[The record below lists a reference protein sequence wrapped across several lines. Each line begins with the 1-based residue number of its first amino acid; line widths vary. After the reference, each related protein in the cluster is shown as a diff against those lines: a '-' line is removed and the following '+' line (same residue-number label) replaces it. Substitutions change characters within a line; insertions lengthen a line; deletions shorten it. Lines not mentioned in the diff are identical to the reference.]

1 MMIFLSL
8 IFIDM
13 AILNLRIIP
22 ALFCTLWSAGYN
34 PKVTNGQSHEISEL
48 KWKRRLRWCKINVA
62 AIKRSA
68 QGKIRPRPPVAN
80 LIGSSIFPFLF
91 PMPLFFLFFFGKEK
105 KGQGKRERK
114 KEPMEDL
121 HQAHHWSS
129 DFSFFPTATPR
140 GNRKKIIRCD
150 QWWASHV

>member
-48 KWKRRLRWCKINVA
+48 KWKRRLRWCNSFSIPLCELHLAKRKIGA
-62 AIKRSA
+62 AWPKEVMVC
-68 QGKIRPRPPVAN
+68 GKMKPWGNP
-80 LIGSSIFPFLF
+80 
-91 PMPLFFLFFFGKEK
+91 FFFICGFPLSFSTPSLSFPPIFSSFPSF
-105 KGQGKRERK
+105 G
-114 KEPMEDL
+114 EDSMGRRVHL
-121 HQAHHWSS
+121 
-129 DFSFFPTATPR
+129 
-140 GNRKKIIRCD
+140 
-150 QWWASHV
+150 